1 VVDLKKLRKMMTDKK
16 RVLAISTILLTI
28 IGCVFIARNEVQV
41 EKAPKPISKQI
52 KPIPII
58 EVQNPVKKE
67 IDDELIVSGDVGPWQ
82 ESIIGSELSGV
93 RVDEILVDVG
103 QLVEKNQVLAI
114 LNSETILADLNI
126 AKAEVLEAEAT
137 LNQAKEN
144 ADRARSLDKT
154 NALSV
159 QQMNQYLTV
168 EAIAKAKLESAIA
181 NLGLQKVRM
190 EQTKIKAPDS
200 GIVSDRKV
208 SVGNIVSSGEMF
220 KIISQE
226 KLQWKPQINVEKLDF
241 FYKGQDISIMA
252 KTGKIIKAKV
262 SEISPKVNIETRKAT
277 IIVNL
282 TKDLHKGMVHSG
294 MSLSGMI
301 KIGRKKVFMVNS
313 QSIIKKNNEN
323 YTFLVNENNKAEQTK
338 VEVGKKD
345 GELIEVISGVDSKD
359 KIVKEIPKDLKNGD
373 EVKIKPKKL

>member
-1 VVDLKKLRKMMTDKK
+1 MKDKRK
-16 RVLAISTILLTI
+16 VLAISSILLFTI
-28 IGCVFIARNEVQV
+28 VGCVFIARNEVQIKESPKTFV
-41 EKAPKPISKQI
+41 KPIKQT
-52 KPIPII
+52 PIVEVVTPIR
-58 EVQNPVKKE
+58 KE

-103 QLVEKNQVLAI
+103 QLVDKNQVLAV

-226 KLQWKPQINVEKLDF
+226 KLQWKPQVSVEKLEH
-241 FYKGQDISIMA
+241 FYKGQDILIMA
-252 KTGKIIKAKV
+252 KTGKNIKAKV

-282 TKDLHKGMVHSG
+282 TKELHKGMVHSG
-294 MSLSGMI
+294 MSLSGLI
-301 KIGRKKVFMVNS
+301 KIGRKKILMLESQAVNKKDNANYVFVL
-313 QSIIKKNNEN
+313 NEKSN
-323 YTFLVNENNKAEQTK
+323 VEQTK
-338 VEVGKKD
+338 VELGKKD
-345 GELIEVISGVDSKD
+345 GNLIEIISGINNKD
-359 KIVKEIPKDLKNGD
+359 KIIKEIPKDLKDGD
-373 EVKIKPKKL
+373 KVKVLEK

>member
-1 VVDLKKLRKMMTDKK
+1 MNDKRK
-16 RVLAISTILLTI
+16 VLGIAVILIFTIV
-28 IGCVFIARNEVQV
+28 GCVFIARNEVKVKEEPKVIVKQV
-41 EKAPKPISKQI
+41 KEIKTLETI
-52 KPIPII
+52 KPI
-58 EVQNPVKKE
+58 KKE
-67 IDDELIVSGDVGPWQ
+67 IDDEFIISGDVAPWQ

-103 QLVEKNQVLAI
+103 QLVDKGQVLAI
-114 LNSETILADLNI
+114 LSSETILADLNI
-126 AKAEVLEAEAT
+126 AKAEVLEAEAN

-200 GIVSDRKV
+200 GIVSDRRV
-208 SVGNIVSSGEMF
+208 AIGNIVSSGEMF

-226 KLQWKPQINVEKLDF
+226 KLQWKPQVSVEKLDSI
-241 FYKGQDISIMA
+241 YKGQVILINA
-252 KTGKIIKAKV
+252 KKGKVIKAKV

-277 IIVNL
+277 IIVDL
-282 TKDLHKGMVHSG
+282 TKDLHKGMIHTG
-294 MSLSGMI
+294 M
-301 KIGRKKVFMVNS
+301 
-313 QSIIKKNNEN
+313 
-323 YTFLVNENNKAEQTK
+323 FLNGVIN
-338 VEVGKKD
+338 VGKKKALMIDKDALIIKDNNHYVFTIDDKNSVKRTEIEIGIKED
-345 GELIEVISGVDSKD
+345 GLVDILSGLSLKD
-359 KIVKEIPKDLKNGD
+359 KIVKNPPTDLIDGEI
-373 EVKIKPKKL
+373 VKIKVSDKK